1 MSAIKDAVEAILS
14 TYGDPLRVAKDY
26 VIDNAEIVEAMK
38 DVEPDSN
45 IAYALNLLAQVNPAK
60 PKQAKE

>member
-26 VIDNAEIVEAMK
+26 VIDNGEIINALKDAEQGS
-38 DVEPDSN
+38 DV
-45 IAYALNLLAQVNPAK
+45 AYALNLLAQVNP
-60 PKQAKE
+60 PKAKEVKT

>member
-26 VIDNAEIVEAMK
+26 LIDNREIMDAIKEAEQG
-38 DVEPDSN
+38 SN
-45 IAYALNLLAQVNPAK
+45 VAYALNLLAQVNPPKAK
-60 PKQAKE
+60 TKET

>member
-26 VIDNAEIVEAMK
+26 VIDNAEIVNAMK
-38 DVEPDSN
+38 EAEQGSN
-45 IAYALNLLAQVNPAK
+45 VAYALNLLAQVNLPKAK
-60 PKQAKE
+60 QTET